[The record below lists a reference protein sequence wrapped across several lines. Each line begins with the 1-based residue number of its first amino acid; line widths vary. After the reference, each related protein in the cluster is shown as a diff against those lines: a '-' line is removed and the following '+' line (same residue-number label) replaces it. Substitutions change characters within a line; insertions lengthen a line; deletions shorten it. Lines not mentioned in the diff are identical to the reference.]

1 MMEVQRFLQVLVNQ
15 SQRVNMHWETNTV
28 LPERIKNHLE
38 MRTRVA
44 PGKGWEGW
52 EHPCFIVSNEE
63 KLQF

>member
-1 MMEVQRFLQVLVNQ
+1 
-15 SQRVNMHWETNTV
+15 MHWETNAV
-28 LPERIKNHLE
+28 LPERIKKHLE